1 MGKKKAK
8 RKSKK
13 GLAGVAQAGAANQGY
28 AVTAKEALFMLAAA
42 IAAGGA
48 GAAIGKH
55 SFFAGI
61 PVTVFGVHKQNKY
74 IIAAGLGL
82 VLSNGFQKQAA
93 TAATTT
99 TTTDTASAESVE
111 GFDFKLIAEQAKDRV
126 GTFFKNFGEKLYLPK
141 SEGSTTEGLGDDQV
155 SYFVNPY
162 SNKELDLSAIDRIQ
176 EQVAQMSQPT
186 YGLNETDREF

>member
-1 MGKKKAK
+1 MSKEKVK
-8 RKSKK
+8 RKSKSKK
-13 GLAGVAQAGAANQGY
+13 GLAGIVQGKQGY
-28 AVTAKEALFMLAAA
+28 GATAKEALLMLAAA

-48 GAAIGKH
+48 GAALGKH

-61 PVTVFGVHKQNKY
+61 PVTVLGVHKQNKY

-82 VLSNGFQKQAA
+82 VMSNGFQKQGE
-93 TAATTT
+93 TTATTT
-99 TTTDTASAESVE
+99 ATAEAESVE
-111 GFDFKLIAEQAKDRV
+111 GFDFKQITSDAKDRV
-126 GTFFKNFGEKLYLPK
+126 GTYFKNFGEKLYLSK
-141 SEGSTTEGLGDDQV
+141 ATIAGLAGDEDV

-162 SNKELDLSAIDRIQ
+162 SNKELDMSAIDRIQ

>member
-1 MGKKKAK
+1 MAKKKAK
-8 RKSKK
+8 RKGKTKK
-13 GLAGVAQAGAANQGY
+13 GLAGIVQGSQGY
-28 AVTAKEALFMLAAA
+28 ATTAKEALLMLAAA

-61 PVTVFGVHKQNKY
+61 PVTAFGVHKKNKY

-93 TAATTT
+93 TAATTA
-99 TTTDTASAESVE
+99 TTTDTASSESVE